1 MKINLMKNF
10 RVKTSMTKYIKLTI
24 CAAILIVL
32 VVIVFWVRSA
42 FKGNYIELGANENID
57 PTPTQIQS
65 IRDIGEWEFLS
76 ISAEEMVDTVRKGIF
91 TDDELVRIYYGTL
104 RLGINMQNLADSAI
118 AVKGDSLQVTLPKVG
133 LLDKDF
139 IDESKTKPFYESGK
153 WTPQAHQALYQ
164 KAQKQM
170 LQHCLTNENITA
182 AQSNAESQIR
192 NLFTQ
197 LGYKNVVL
205 NFE

>member
-24 CAAILIVL
+24 CAAILILL

-153 WTPQAHQALYQ
+153 WTPQAHQTLYQ

-170 LQHCLTNENITA
+170 LQHCLTPENVKA
-182 AQSNAESQIR
+182 AQSNAESQVS
-192 NLFTQ
+192 NLFKS
-197 LGYKNVVL
+197 LGYKNVKIH
-205 NFE
+205 FE

>member
-1 MKINLMKNF
+1 MKKFHVIIGAVVLIA
-10 RVKTSMTKYIKLTI
+10 VV
-24 CAAILIVL
+24 AIF
-32 VVIVFWVRSA
+32 FWVRSA
-42 FKGNYIELGANENID
+42 FKGNYLELGTNDNIE

-104 RLGINMQNLADSAI
+104 RLGINMQHLSDSAI
-118 AVKGDSLQVTLPKVG
+118 TVKGDSLEVVLPKVG

-153 WTPQAHQALYQ
+153 WSPQAHDALYQ
-164 KAQKQM
+164 KAHRQM
-170 LQHCLTNENITA
+170 LTHCLTPENITA
-182 AQSNAESQIR
+182 AQSNAESQVS
-192 NLFTQ
+192 NLFKS
-197 LGYKNVVL
+197 LGYKNVTL
-205 NFE
+205 KFE